1 MIHIP
6 ELLTVKSV
14 RDSVAQR
21 SHIDLNL
28 LFQPRRFQS
37 LPSSPQR
44 PRPLSK
50 VPLPALSTERR
61 RSLPR
66 THRHRLA
73 MESKNLKTF
82 LPPVELHSTYRDQLI
97 ANSLKLLEMKRQV
110 SSYLHKDAH
119 YAHRLR
125 PV

>member
-1 MIHIP
+1 MTHIP

-21 SHIDLNL
+21 THIDLNL

-50 VPLPALSTERR
+50 VPLPVLSTERR

-66 THRHRLA
+66 THRLA
-73 MESKNLKTF
+73 MGSKNLKTF
-82 LPPVELHSTYRDQLI
+82 LPPVEPHSTYRDQLI

-110 SSYLHKDAH
+110 SSYLHKDVAY